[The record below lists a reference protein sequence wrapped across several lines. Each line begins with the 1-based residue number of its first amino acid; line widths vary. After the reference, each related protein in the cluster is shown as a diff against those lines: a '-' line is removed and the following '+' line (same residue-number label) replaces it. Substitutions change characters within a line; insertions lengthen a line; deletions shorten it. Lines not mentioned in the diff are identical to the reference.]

1 MHLLFPLLP
10 YPASTRILTFLL
22 PISTATTRCSF
33 SITMVVLQYSSCLTS
48 ILTTIKA
55 SPFCISFTI
64 PPLCPPP
71 PNYTRSLSHLLSVID
86 INRSRKENPQKLTQ
100 LSPRSHPRHLVAQKD
115 AVKDIT
121 RRTLLEPLVLV
132 CLSSGLL
139 CVNPPLKVEEKK
151 RLRPNFV
158 HQFKC
163 E

>member
-22 PISTATTRCSF
+22 PICTATTHCSF

-48 ILTTIKA
+48 ILTTFKA

-86 INRSRKENPQKLTQ
+86 INRSRKENSQKLTQ
-100 LSPRSHPRHLVAQKD
+100 LSPRSHPRHLVGERTAQKD

-139 CVNPPLKVEEKK
+139 CVDPPLKIK
-151 RLRPNFV
+151 
-158 HQFKC
+158 
-163 E
+163 